1 MLKTSIKTL
10 CGILYRETDVF
21 VNTNSGSQEMIAT
34 EGSQI
39 ALSVGSALS
48 TMLVFLQI
56 QSWESPWLNRLW
68 MFFQT
73 KLTFLAIQYIHSYG
87 NSLQG
92 HWKFISSTV
101 KFQFHS
107 FFHVQRCRDA
117 FGCMK
122 LKFGRLEKVELNK
135 LEEICN
141 LIMSTCVLY
150 NFCINVNEY
159 DEELK
164 GKWYGPLV
172 FPNDKI

>member
-1 MLKTSIKTL
+1 LLCQLAQLCPRCSYFCKFKVGNHHGLIAYGCFSKQNSHSWRFSI
-10 CGILYRETDVF
+10 
-21 VNTNSGSQEMIAT
+21 
-34 EGSQI
+34 
-39 ALSVGSALS
+39 S
-48 TMLVFLQI
+48 TP
-56 QSWESPWLNRLW
+56 SP
-68 MFFQT
+68 
-73 KLTFLAIQYIHSYG
+73 YG